1 MDWKEH
7 KARLMKDP
15 EFRAEYE
22 ALEPVYQLARILVQ
36 KRTER
41 ELSQTEMARLMG
53 TKQAVV
59 SRLENVATDPRFS
72 TVQSI
77 ADALGTKITLTF
89 LPSTNERSKDLR
101 A

>member
-36 KRTER
+36 KRIER

-59 SRLENVATDPRFS
+59 SRLENIATDPRFS

>member
-36 KRTER
+36 KRIER
-41 ELSQTEMARLMG
+41 ELSQTEMARLMR